1 VAQAQQASYV
11 AAATYTA
18 AAARAY
24 NAAAAAANNPMA
36 NPAAAAATYTA
47 LPAGYTGREYTAE
60 SYLASHGIGPVTG
73 YGPMYRS
80 GYNRFTPY

>member
-1 VAQAQQASYV
+1 S
-11 AAATYTA
+11 
-18 AAARAY
+18 
-24 NAAAAAANNPMA
+24 NPA
-36 NPAAAAATYTA
+36 AAAAATYTA